1 VKKPEKEFISA
12 VIVAAGRGTR
22 MNSDINK
29 QYINICGVP
38 VLARTIKAF
47 QECSLVDEIIVVVN
61 QDDIVY
67 CKKYVID
74 LYKFNKVTQLVAGGD
89 TRQQS
94 VLNGL
99 NSIHPNSEIV
109 LIHDGARPFIKP
121 EIIIN
126 SIASASDF
134 GAACVAVPVKD
145 TIKRSGVIEGQHFIA
160 ETIPRETLWLIQTPQ
175 TFRSPLIKEAHLKAA
190 SEGFEGTDDS
200 VLVERLGIPVKI
212 VMGNYDNIKITT
224 NEDLIIGEAIASN
237 E

>member
-1 VKKPEKEFISA
+1 MKKPEKEFISA

-29 QYINICGVP
+29 QYIDIGGVP
-38 VLARTIKAF
+38 ILARTISAF
-47 QECSLVDEIIVVVN
+47 QECKLIDEIVVVVN

-67 CKKYVID
+67 CKRNIID
-74 LYKFNKVTQLVAGGD
+74 LFKFSKVTQLVAGGD
-89 TRQQS
+89 SRQQS

-109 LIHDGARPFIKP
+109 LIHDGARPFIKQ
-121 EIIIN
+121 ETIIN
-126 SIASASDF
+126 SITSAADF

-145 TIKRSGVIEGQHFIA
+145 TIKRSRAIEGQQFIA
-160 ETIPRETLWLIQTPQ
+160 ETIPRETLWIVQTPQ
-175 TFRSPLIKEAHLKAA
+175 TFRCSLIKEAHLKAA
-190 SEGFEGTDDS
+190 SDEFEGTDDS

-212 VMGNYDNIKITT
+212 VMGSYDNIKITT
-224 NEDLIIGEAIASN
+224 QEDLIMGEAIAGD